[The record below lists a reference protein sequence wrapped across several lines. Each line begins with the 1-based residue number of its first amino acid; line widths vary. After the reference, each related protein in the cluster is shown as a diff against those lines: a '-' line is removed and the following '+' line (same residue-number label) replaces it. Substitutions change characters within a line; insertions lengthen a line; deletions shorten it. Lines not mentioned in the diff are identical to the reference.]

1 MAYDEP
7 FRLRVLKA
15 LTLALQ
21 QITPANGYQHDLSTS
36 VFRGREL
43 FGDDDPIPMVSILE
57 AVDEQDQDF
66 SPRGGDGSAGVWPLL
81 VQGFVEDDMEN
92 PTDPA
97 HHLMAEVKKRLT
109 EERRK
114 GATMRV
120 GIFDMG
126 GLVDSLNFGGGV
138 VRPPDGI
145 SGKAYFWLRL
155 DLGLVE
161 DLSNPYE

>member
-1 MAYDEP
+1 
-7 FRLRVLKA
+7 
-15 LTLALQ
+15 
-21 QITPANGYQHDLSTS
+21 

-43 FGDDDPIPMVSILE
+43 FGEDDPLPMLSILE
-57 AVDEQDQDF
+57 AVDEQDQNL
-66 SPRGGDGSAGVWPLL
+66 SPRGGVESSGIWPLL
-81 VQGFVEDDMEN
+81 IQGFVEDDMEN

-97 HHLMAEVKKRLT
+97 HHLMAEVKKCLT
-109 EERRK
+109 VERRK
-114 GATMRV
+114 AINMRV

-126 GLVDSLNFGGGV
+126 GVVDSLNFGGGV

-161 DLSNPYE
+161 DLTQPYE